1 MDYLPCSGRCPAL
14 GGDARAITSERD
26 AGKLAREIRTI
37 YIDDI
42 DGTEA
47 VETVTFALDGGQYE
61 IDLNASHASALRE
74 ALARYVEHGRVVN
87 KRDRRRTGTRAA
99 TSTRAAKANNRGG
112 VSRRNAT
119 IEEIEAIKASR
130 RTH

>member
-1 MDYLPCSGRCPAL
+1 MLYLPCSDDDAVGR
-14 GGDARAITSERD
+14 GEARLREPERD
-26 AGKLAREIRTI
+26 AAELAREIRTI

-47 VETVTFALDGGQYE
+47 VETVTFALDGNQYE
-61 IDLNASHASALRE
+61 IDLNALHATALRE
-74 ALARYVEHGRVVN
+74 ALARYVEQGRVVN
-87 KRDRRRTGTRAA
+87 PVNGLTPGARGA
-99 TSTRAAKANNRGG
+99 TSTRTTKTNKRGG

-130 RTH
+130 RAR